1 MPSESRRPI
10 PWPQICAARPIMTSF
25 MVGVLAAQS
34 AAADPGVTSI
44 RSRDLELH
52 YRLPAGEPDAIVEL
66 WYTRD
71 RGATWQSYG
80 VDEDRSSPIVFT
92 APAEGLYGLT
102 LVVQDAARSMPA
114 PSPRS
119 RPQRWVFVDYTPPL
133 LQVDGA
139 EIAVGPERRML
150 SIRWTAHDENFPA
163 RPITLAW
170 RGAGQTDWQ
179 VLPEALPNLGRFE
192 WSDLR
197 DAKLPLAVRLTA
209 RDQAGNITER
219 VIESV
224 PERKVFEAEMA
235 SPAPATRPAEAPS
248 TRPAMPGPADLGR
261 HRQAEELYQQG
272 SWHLVR
278 GQYALAAERFRE
290 ALELNPD
297 LLPAAHDL
305 AGVFYMQK
313 DYERALQLY
322 QGVLRKDRN
331 HVGALRGLALAYV
344 ARKDYVQS
352 RDALRQ
358 LLSVND
364 RDAEAWLD
372 LGDVLFLMGN
382 QSEAR
387 QHWEKAAGIDP
398 TAEQVIAKARRRLE
412 LYRAQPS
419 AAPSP

>member
-1 MPSESRRPI
+1 MPSEPRRPI
-10 PWPQICAARPIMTSF
+10 PWPHIFTARPIMTSF
-25 MVGVLAAQS
+25 MVGVFAAHA
-34 AAADPGVTSI
+34 AAADPGVASI
-44 RSRDLELH
+44 RSKDLELH
-52 YRLPAGEPDAIVEL
+52 YRLPAGAPDAVVEL

-80 VDEDRSSPIVFT
+80 VDEDRSSPIVFS

-114 PSPRS
+114 PAPRAT
-119 RPQRWVFVDYTPPL
+119 PQRWVFVDYTPPL
-133 LQVDGA
+133 LQLDEVEVAVGA
-139 EIAVGPERRML
+139 ERRTL
-150 SIRWTAHDENFPA
+150 SVRWTAHDEHFAA

-170 RGAGQTDWQ
+170 RGAGQTEWQ
-179 VLPEALPNLGRFE
+179 SLPDALPNLGRFE

-209 RDQAGNITER
+209 RDQAGNVTER
-219 VIESV
+219 VVESV
-224 PERKVFEAEMA
+224 PERRLFAAEMA
-235 SPAPATRPAEAPS
+235 SPAPATRPAEVPTS
-248 TRPAMPGPADLGR
+248 RPAMPGAAELGR

-297 LLPAAHDL
+297 MLSAANDL

-313 DYERALQLY
+313 DYDRALQLY
-322 QGVLRKDRN
+322 HGVLNRNRN
-331 HVGALRGLALAYV
+331 HVAALRGVALACV
-344 ARKDYVQS
+344 AKKDYAQS

-364 RDAEAWLD
+364 KDAEAWLD

-382 QSEAR
+382 QSDAR
-387 QHWEKAAGIDP
+387 QHWDRAAVVDP
-398 TAEQVIAKARRRLE
+398 TAEQVIAKAKRRLE
-412 LYRAQPS
+412 LYRAPPA